1 MNRYTF
7 STQTGKAYYCNSI
20 PGFIADRSTDIVG
33 RLIRHAFDINKEQAN
48 AWENQIAEL
57 QRRLEECGMKGD
69 IIFEYDIVRL
79 GKRIDVILLIRHMV
93 FSLEFKNGKDIF
105 TAQDAQ
111 QAEDYAIDIKNFHK
125 ERRSQRAVTQISKFI
140 SSAKISKLLFLKLQK
155 SLYYMEMMEKS
166 ILRNGLILRI
176 IRRQLLFRLQWKHTV
191 LII

>member
-93 FSLEFKNGKDIF
+93 FSIEFKNCKDIF

-111 QAEDYAIDIKNFHK
+111 QAED
-125 ERRSQRAVTQISKFI
+125 
-140 SSAKISKLLFLKLQK
+140 
-155 SLYYMEMMEKS
+155 
-166 ILRNGLILRI
+166 
-176 IRRQLLFRLQWKHTV
+176 
-191 LII
+191 